1 MTNGSGSTR
10 IEKDI
15 VFGRGGD
22 MDLLLDVYHPAPGT
36 EKRTAVL
43 QLHGGG
49 FRGGAKENL
58 SANCRLF
65 AEHGYVAV
73 ASQYRLVHQAQWPSQ
88 IEDVKAAIRW
98 TRANAER
105 LGIEP
110 DRIAVAGYSAG
121 ATLSL
126 LASGTMNLPELE
138 GQGGNAGVS
147 SAVSACIAF
156 YPPDAQRRPT
166 NGGGTGLIPEGSD
179 DSVYEQA
186 SPITYAKA
194 GAPPTILFHSTGDQ
208 TIPFEASMRLFD
220 SLHKGGVAVEMHI
233 FDGLSHVF
241 DRHPEFAAPAI
252 EICDLFLDRHVVS
265 PRVYPPFTPGVARP
279 G

>member
-1 MTNGSGSTR
+1 MTNGSGDIR

-15 VFGRGGD
+15 VYGRGGD
-22 MDLLLDVYHPAPGT
+22 MDLLLDVYYPAPGT

-58 SANCRLF
+58 SANCRQF
-65 AEHGYVAV
+65 AQRGYVAV
-73 ASQYRLVHQAQWPSQ
+73 SSQYRLVHQAQWPAQ

-98 TRANAER
+98 TRANADR
-105 LGIEP
+105 LGVDP
-110 DRIAVAGYSAG
+110 DKVAVAGYSAG
-121 ATLSL
+121 AMLAL
-126 LASGTMNLPELE
+126 LASGTRGMPELE

-147 SAVSACIAF
+147 SEVAACIAF
-156 YPPDAQRRPT
+156 YSPEAQRRPA
-166 NGGGTGLIPEGSD
+166 NGGGNGLIPEDSS

-220 SLHKGGVAVEMHI
+220 GLHKGGVPVEMHI

-252 EICDLFLDRHVVS
+252 EVCDLFLDRHVVS